1 MQLSSISR
9 GNTGETL
16 LRSACNPVEA
26 IAGLAL
32 VCVLM
37 SGCGVRVK
45 QGQRPVVTREARV
58 AEILYV
64 TDRKGAGEEKES
76 KGPKSKVARYGDER
90 ERSGE
95 LNYGMAGVCVPGDH
109 RIGEELPER
118 QDPVCAGVLNGARGS
133 IELGHDAFFAELEKR
148 LEGMERRKILVFVHG
163 YNFRFE
169 EAVRWTG
176 QLKTDVDFAGPVIL
190 YSWPSLAST
199 LKYVPDAT
207 NAEWSADHLE
217 GFLEEL
223 AARAPG
229 SAIHLLGYSL
239 GGNALL
245 GALEKIRERH
255 EGSPVRPFGEIV
267 FSAPDVDADVFQQRV
282 PSAVELGKRVTLYVS
297 ANDRVLGASARLH
310 EYPRAGDSE
319 YEIVSASGV
328 ETIDATEARTDRWHH
343 NYFIRSR
350 EVLADLHGVLEGW
363 PADERF
369 GLRRAAAKSGVY
381 WQILP

>member
-1 MQLSSISR
+1 M
-9 GNTGETL
+9 
-16 LRSACNPVEA
+16 
-26 IAGLAL
+26 
-32 VCVLM
+32 
-37 SGCGVRVK
+37 RVK
-45 QGQRPVVTREARV
+45 QAQRPVVTREARV

-64 TDRKGAGEEKES
+64 TDRKEVAEGREAKGAK
-76 KGPKSKVARYGDER
+76 KRAARYGDDR

-95 LNYGMAGVCVPGDH
+95 LNYGMAGACVPGDH
-109 RIGEELPER
+109 RIGEDLAEKA
-118 QDPVCAGVLNGARGS
+118 DASCAALKDGASGAPGAGETRG
-133 IELGHDAFFAELEKR
+133 LDHDAFFGELDKR
-148 LEGMERRKILVFVHG
+148 LEGMEPREILVFVHG

-169 EAVRWTG
+169 EAVRWAG
-176 QLKTDVDFAGPVIL
+176 QLKADLDFVGPVIL

-207 NAEWSADHLE
+207 NAEWSTVHLE

-239 GGNALL
+239 GGSALL
-245 GALEKIRERH
+245 EALERIRKRH
-255 EGSPVRPFGEIV
+255 EEAPVRLFAEIV
-267 FSAPDVDADVFQQRV
+267 FAAPDVDADVFRQAA
-282 PSAVELGKRVTLYVS
+282 PSAAQLGRRVTLYVS

-319 YEIVSASGV
+319 YEIVSANGV
-328 ETIDATEARTDRWHH
+328 DTIDATEARTDRWHH

-350 EVLADLHGVLEGW
+350 EVLGDLHGVLDGLS
-363 PADERF
+363 ADERF

>member
-1 MQLSSISR
+1 MC
-9 GNTGETL
+9 
-16 LRSACNPVEA
+16 A
-26 IAGLAL
+26 
-32 VCVLM
+32 LM

-45 QGQRPVVTREARV
+45 QAQRPIVAREARA

-64 TDRKGAGEEKES
+64 TDRREAGEEKES
-76 KGPKSKVARYGDER
+76 KAAKNKAARFGDER

-95 LNYGMAGVCVPGDH
+95 LNYGMVSACVPGDH

-118 QDPVCAGVLNGARGS
+118 QDPVCAGISDGAAGS
-133 IELGHDAFFAELEKR
+133 IELGHDAFFRELDQR

-169 EAVRWTG
+169 EAVRWTA
-176 QLKTDVDFAGPVIL
+176 QLKADLDFTGPVVL

-207 NAEWSADHLE
+207 NAEWSAAHLE

-229 SAIHLLGYSL
+229 SAVHLLGYSL
-239 GGNALL
+239 GGGALL
-245 GALEKIRERH
+245 GALEKIRKRH
-255 EGSPVRPFGEIV
+255 EDAPVRLFGEIV
-267 FSAPDVDADVFQQRV
+267 FAAPDVDADVFMQRV
-282 PSAVELGKRVTLYVS
+282 PPAVELGKRVTLYVS

-350 EVLADLHGVLEGW
+350 EVLADLHGVFEGL

-381 WQILP
+381 WQLLP

>member
-1 MQLSSISR
+1 
-9 GNTGETL
+9 
-16 LRSACNPVEA
+16 
-26 IAGLAL
+26 
-32 VCVLM
+32 
-37 SGCGVRVK
+37 VRVK
-45 QGQRPVVTREARV
+45 QAQAPVVIREASV

-64 TDRKGAGEEKES
+64 TDRKAAGEEKEP
-76 KGPKSKVARYGDER
+76 KGAKNKAARYEDDR

-95 LNYGMAGVCVPGDH
+95 LNYGMAGACVPGDH
-109 RIGEELPER
+109 RVGEELVEKPDAPCNALQGGGPGET
-118 QDPVCAGVLNGARGS
+118 RG
-133 IELGHDAFFAELEKR
+133 LDHDAFFAELEKR
-148 LEGMERRKILVFVHG
+148 MEGMERRKILVFVHG
-163 YNFRFE
+163 YNFRFD
-169 EAVRWTG
+169 EAVRWTA
-176 QLKTDVDFAGPVIL
+176 QLKTDLDFAGPVIL

-207 NAEWSADHLE
+207 NAEWSTAHLE

-239 GGNALL
+239 GGSALL
-245 GALEKIRERH
+245 EALERIRKRH
-255 EGSPVRPFGEIV
+255 DAAPVRLFGEIV
-267 FSAPDVDADVFQQRV
+267 FAAPDVDGDVFRQRA
-282 PSAVELGKRVTLYVS
+282 PSAVELAKRVTLYVS

-319 YEIVSASGV
+319 YEMVSAGGV

-350 EVLADLHGVLEGW
+350 EVLADVHGVLEGL

-369 GLRRAAAKSGVY
+369 GLRRAAAKSGTY

>member
-1 MQLSSISR
+1 MPSR
-9 GNTGETL
+9 GCVL
-16 LRSACNPVEA
+16 A
-26 IAGLAL
+26 AL
-32 VCVLM
+32 VLACAWM
-37 SGCGVRVK
+37 TGCAVRV
-45 QGQRPVVTREARV
+45 QQAQRPVVTREARA

-64 TDRKGAGEEKES
+64 TDRREASAGKEAESPKGRA
-76 KGPKSKVARYGDER
+76 ARYEDER

-95 LNYGMAGVCVPGDH
+95 LSYGMANACVPGNH

-118 QDPVCAGVLNGARGS
+118 QDPACAGVWDGARKN
-133 IELGHDAFFAELEKR
+133 IELGHDAFFAELERR
-148 LEGMERRKILVFVHG
+148 LEGLERRKILVFVHG
-163 YNFRFE
+163 YNFRFD
-169 EAVRWTG
+169 EAVRWTA
-176 QLKTDVDFAGPVIL
+176 QLKTDLDFGGPAIL
-190 YSWPSLAST
+190 YSWPSLASA

-207 NAEWSADHLE
+207 NAEWSAAHVE

-229 SAIHLLGYSL
+229 SAVHLVGYSL

-245 GALEKIRERH
+245 AALEMIRKRH
-255 EGSPVRPFGEIV
+255 EDAPVRLFGEIV
-267 FSAPDVDADVFQQRV
+267 FAAPDVDADVFLQRV
-282 PSAVELGKRVTLYVS
+282 PAAVSLGKRVTLYVS

-319 YEIVSASGV
+319 FEMVLANGV

-350 EVLADLHGVLEGW
+350 GVLADLHGVLEGV
-363 PADERF
+363 PVDERF
-369 GLRRAAAKSGVY
+369 GLRRAAAKNGTY